1 MTANPTDALRLDDAP
16 EGMPDPNL
24 APPQIAH
31 GGDVFA
37 RLRIVHFLARVPRN
51 VTLQLRDVVAML
63 NAEFLDWYFPE
74 KVVLAELVQ
83 LQANWSI
90 SFHGED
96 RIVLDRNERGHTL
109 LIVDSTKMSSFFV
122 AEATRLVAACEDE
135 LRSFTLDEGFAGP
148 DW

>member
-1 MTANPTDALRLDDAP
+1 MTTNPTDALRLDDAP

-37 RLRIVHFLARVPRN
+37 RLRIVHFLSRLPRN

-109 LIVDSTKMSSFFV
+109 LMVDSTRMTAFLL
-122 AEATRLVAACEDE
+122 AEAKRAADQANEE
-135 LRSFTLDEGFAGP
+135 LRRFTLGDGVSP
-148 DW
+148 DN

>member
-1 MTANPTDALRLDDAP
+1 MTANPTDSLRLADAP

-37 RLRIVHFLARVPRN
+37 RLRIVHFLARLPRN
-51 VTLQLRDVVAML
+51 VTLQLRDVVALL
-63 NAEFLDWYFPE
+63 NVEFLDWYFPE

-90 SFHGED
+90 SFHGDD

-109 LIVDSTKMSSFFV
+109 LVVDSTRMTAFLQ
-122 AEATRLVAACEDE
+122 AEAKRAADQANEE
-135 LRSFTLDEGFAGP
+135 LRRFTLGDGVSP
-148 DW
+148 DN